1 MRMTNF
7 PLRAGPVFLIIL
19 AVIAGAAILAP
30 WLPLPSPTANNLMGR
45 LTPPMTNGYLFGG
58 DNLGR
63 DILSRILHGGRI
75 TLMIAAL
82 SVLFGALAGSVVG
95 LLAGYYRGWVDA
107 VLMRLVDL
115 QLSIPLMLLALL
127 IVSSLGPSI
136 TNLVLVLSLTSWVQY
151 ARVVR
156 SEVISLREREFIRA
170 AHAIALSDLRIIHR
184 HILPNVTGSIIV
196 IGTIELSRVI
206 ILESALSFLG
216 LGVQPPTPSWGRM
229 LADGRAFMNSAPWI
243 AIFPGMAIFTVSLS
257 INMVGDWL
265 RDRLDP
271 RLAN

>member
-1 MRMTNF
+1 MKLTNF
-7 PLRAGPVFLIIL
+7 SFRAGPVFL
-19 AVIAGAAILAP
+19 AILLVMVAASVLAP
-30 WLPLPSPTANNLMGR
+30 LLPLASPTANNLMGR
-45 LTPPMTNGYLFGG
+45 LAPPLSDGYLLGA

-63 DILSRILHGGRI
+63 DLLSRILYGGRI

-82 SVLFGALAGSVVG
+82 SVLFGALAGSIVG
-95 LLAGYYRGWVDA
+95 LLAGYYRGWLDA

-156 SEVISLREREFIRA
+156 AEVISLREREFIRA
-170 AHAIALSDLRIIHR
+170 AHAIALSDLRIIMR
-184 HILPNVTGSIIV
+184 HILPNVTGAIIV

-229 LADGRAFMNSAPWI
+229 LADGRAFMSSAPWVALVPGL
-243 AIFPGMAIFTVSLS
+243 AIFIVSLS
-257 INMVGDWL
+257 INMIGDWL
-265 RDRLDP
+265 RDKLDP
-271 RLAN
+271 RLVD